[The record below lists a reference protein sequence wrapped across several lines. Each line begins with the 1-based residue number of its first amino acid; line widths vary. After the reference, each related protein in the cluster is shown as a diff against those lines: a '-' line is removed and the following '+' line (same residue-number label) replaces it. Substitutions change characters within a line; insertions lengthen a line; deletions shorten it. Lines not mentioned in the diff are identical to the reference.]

1 MKKSWASQ
9 VSQWVKKAGDAGDSG
24 WIPGSERSPGGETAT
39 QSNILAFIIPWTEE
53 PDRLQSAHRVAK
65 RWTWLSDW
73 TTIRA
78 PQVTPW

>member
-9 VSQWVKKAGDAGDSG
+9 VSQWVKSAGDAGDSG

-39 QSNILAFIIPWTEE
+39 QSNILACRIPWTEE

-65 RWTWLSDW
+65 RWTQLK
-73 TTIRA
+73 
-78 PQVTPW
+78 